1 MVEGAQRQGVSMRQ
15 NCKMLIIQRRRV
27 LRWFEHQRDGQGFCE
42 RTAGTGAGAASG
54 IAGRAR
60 AGVGAGSSGR
70 VCGLFA
76 SNLDSVSL
84 GTEYRGGIV
93 FNDLP
98 ASERSRADDRALPLS
113 PA

>member
-1 MVEGAQRQGVSMRQ
+1 MVEGAQLQGVSMRQ

-54 IAGRAR
+54 IASRAR

-70 VCGLFA
+70 V
-76 SNLDSVSL
+76 
-84 GTEYRGGIV
+84 
-93 FNDLP
+93 
-98 ASERSRADDRALPLS
+98 
-113 PA
+113 